1 VDRLKIDGS
10 FIRELPHSAEAR
22 TIVEA
27 MIAMG
32 RSLGLKVSA
41 EGVETEEQEKV
52 LRELGCEE
60 AQGYLY
66 GKPMQATDFE
76 DWLKAWR

>member
-1 VDRLKIDGS
+1 
-10 FIRELPHSAEAR
+10 
-22 TIVEA
+22 